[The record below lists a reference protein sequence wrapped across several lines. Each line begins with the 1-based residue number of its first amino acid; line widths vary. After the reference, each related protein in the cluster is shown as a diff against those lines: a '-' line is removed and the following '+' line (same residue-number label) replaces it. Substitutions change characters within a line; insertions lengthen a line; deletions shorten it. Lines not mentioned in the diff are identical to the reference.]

1 MPEIPEAVFKQTQTG
16 FADQLW
22 ERILKIYRI
31 ARESQLN
38 CEDENR
44 WAHAVVHPILEM
56 AVDNGVLIA
65 RSV

>member
-1 MPEIPEAVFKQTQTG
+1 MQIPEAVFKQTQTG

-22 ERILKIYRI
+22 ERILKIYRT

-44 WAHAVVHPILEM
+44 WAGAVVHPILEIT
-56 AVDNGVLIA
+56 VDDGVLIA